1 MAAFLLRRTVRAV
14 LQAVLG
20 ASLVYL
26 LAAAALDPRAHL
38 AGRAPRPPDAV
49 IDARLARL
57 NLDARVPPSVR
68 YRTWAAGVLRGDFG
82 RTLDGRPVGAEL
94 RRRLGVS
101 VRLVLPGAVLG
112 SALGVVLGTWA
123 AARRGGAA
131 DRIVSL
137 LAYVLA
143 AVPVF
148 VLAVLLQ
155 IAAVAVNDVTGV
167 QAVTWTGETA
177 PGTGPLDRAR
187 HMLLPTLVLALAHA
201 APLARYQRARMLDVL
216 TAGFV
221 RAARAKG
228 LRRRG
233 ALRRHALRPALIPL
247 TACVPQT
254 AGLLLLGGMFAE
266 QVFARHGL
274 GEWLADAVARG
285 DVNAVA
291 AVGCLVACAIPAA
304 VLAGDV
310 LHGLLDP
317 RVRAA

>member
-38 AGRAPRPPDAV
+38 AGRTPRPPDAV

-57 NLDARVPPSVR
+57 NLDPRVPPSAR
-68 YRTWAAGVLRGDFG
+68 YRAWAAGVLRGDLG
-82 RTLDGRPVGAEL
+82 RTLDGRPAGAEL
-94 RRRLGVS
+94 RGRLGVS

-112 SALGVVLGTWA
+112 SAFGVVLGSWA
-123 AARRGGAA
+123 AAKRGRAA
-131 DRIVSL
+131 DRLVSL
-137 LAYVLA
+137 GTYVLA
-143 AVPVF
+143 AVPMF

-167 QAVTWTGETA
+167 RALTWTGEPA
-177 PGTGPLDRAR
+177 PGAGGLERVR
-187 HMLLPTLVLALAHA
+187 HEVLPTLVLALAQA
-201 APLARYQRARMLDVL
+201 ALLARYQRGRMLDVL
-216 TAGFV
+216 DAGFV

-233 ALRRHALRPALIPL
+233 ALLRHALRPALIPL

-266 QVFARHGL
+266 QIFARHGL

-291 AVGCLVACAIPAA
+291 AVGCLAACAVPAA
-304 VLAGDV
+304 ALAGDV

>member
-1 MAAFLLRRTVRAV
+1 MAAFLLRRTVRAA

-26 LAAAALDPRAHL
+26 LAAVALDPRAHL
-38 AGRAPRPPDAV
+38 AGRTPRPPDAV

-57 NLDARVPPSVR
+57 DLDPRVPPSVR
-68 YRTWAAGVLRGDFG
+68 YRTWAAGVLRGDLG
-82 RTLDGRPVGAEL
+82 RTLDGRPAGAEL

-101 VRLVLPGAVLG
+101 VGLVLPGAVLG
-112 SALGVVLGTWA
+112 SGLGVLLGAWA
-123 AARRGGAA
+123 AARRGRTA
-131 DRIVSL
+131 DRAVSL
-137 LAYVLA
+137 LVYALT

-155 IAAVAVNDVTGV
+155 MAAVALGDATG
-167 QAVTWTGETA
+167 ATLTWTGEAA
-177 PGTGPLDRAR
+177 PGAGPADRAR
-187 HMLLPTLVLALAHA
+187 HLLLPTLVIALAQSA
-201 APLARYQRARMLDVL
+201 VLARYQRALMLDVL
-216 TAGFV
+216 NAGFV

-233 ALRRHALRPALIPL
+233 ALLRHALRPALVPM

-254 AGLLLLGGMFAE
+254 AGALLLGGLFVERA
-266 QVFARHGL
+266 FGRHGL
-274 GEWLADAVARG
+274 GEWLARSVARG

-304 VLAGDV
+304 VLAADV

>member
-1 MAAFLLRRTVRAV
+1 MAAFLLRRTVRAA

-26 LAAAALDPRAHL
+26 LAAAVLDPRAHL
-38 AGRAPRPPDAV
+38 AGRTPRPPDAV

-57 NLDARVPPSVR
+57 DLDPRVPPSAR
-68 YRTWAAGVLRGDFG
+68 YRAWAAGVLRGDLG
-82 RTLDGRPVGAEL
+82 RTIDGRPIGAEL

-112 SALGVVLGTWA
+112 SGLGVLLGAWA
-123 AARRGGAA
+123 AARRGRTA
-131 DRIVSL
+131 DRAVSL
-137 LAYVLA
+137 LVYGLT

-155 IAAVAVNDVTGV
+155 TAAAGFGDATGV
-167 QAVTWTGETA
+167 TLTWAGEAA
-177 PGTGPLDRAR
+177 PGAGPAGRAR
-187 HMLLPTLVLALAHA
+187 HLLLPTLAIALAQSA
-201 APLARYQRARMLDVL
+201 VLARYQRGLTLDVL
-216 TAGFV
+216 SAGFV

-233 ALRRHALRPALIPL
+233 ALLRHALRPALVPM

-254 AGLLLLGGMFAE
+254 AGALLLGGMFVERA
-266 QVFARHGL
+266 FGRHGL
-274 GEWLADAVARG
+274 GEWLAWSVARG

-304 VLAGDV
+304 VLAADV

>member
-1 MAAFLLRRTVRAV
+1 MAEFLLRRTVRAA

-20 ASLVYL
+20 ASLFYL
-26 LAAAALDPRAHL
+26 LAAAVLDPRAHL
-38 AGRAPRPPDAV
+38 AGRTPRPPDAV

-57 NLDARVPPSVR
+57 DLDPRVPPSAR
-68 YRTWAAGVLRGDFG
+68 YRAWAAGVLRGDLG
-82 RTLDGRPVGAEL
+82 RTIDGRPIGAEL

-112 SALGVVLGTWA
+112 SGLGVLLGAWA
-123 AARRGGAA
+123 AAARGRTA
-131 DRIVSL
+131 DRAVSL
-137 LAYVLA
+137 LVYGLT

-155 IAAVAVNDVTGV
+155 MVAVGLGDATGV
-167 QAVTWTGETA
+167 TLTWTGEAA
-177 PGTGPLDRAR
+177 PGAGPADRAR
-187 HMLLPTLVLALAHA
+187 HLLLPTLTIALAQSA
-201 APLARYQRARMLDVL
+201 VLARYQRGLTLDVL
-216 TAGFV
+216 NAGFV

-233 ALRRHALRPALIPL
+233 ALLRHALRPALVPM

-254 AGLLLLGGMFAE
+254 AGALLLGGMFVERA
-266 QVFARHGL
+266 FGRHGL
-274 GEWLADAVARG
+274 GEWLAWSVARG

-304 VLAGDV
+304 VLAADV

>member
-1 MAAFLLRRTVRAV
+1 MAAFLLGRTVRAV

-38 AGRAPRPPDAV
+38 AGRAQRPPDAV
-49 IDARLARL
+49 VDARLARL
-57 NLDARVPPSVR
+57 NLDPRVPPPAR
-68 YRTWAAGVLRGDFG
+68 YRVWAAGVVRGDLG

-94 RRRLGVS
+94 RRRLAVG

-112 SALGVVLGTWA
+112 SALGIALGAWS
-123 AARRGGAA
+123 AARRGRAA

-137 LAYVLA
+137 LAYALA

-155 IAAVAVNDVTGV
+155 IAAVAVNDAAGV
-167 QAVTWTGETA
+167 RILTWTGETA
-177 PGTGPLDRAR
+177 RGL
-187 HMLLPTLVLALAHA
+187 LLPTLVIALAQA
-201 APLARYQRARMLDVL
+201 ALIARYQRGPTLDVL
-216 TAGFV
+216 DAAFV

-233 ALRRHALRPALIPL
+233 ALLRHALRPALVPMTGRL
-247 TACVPQT
+247 PHTA
-254 AGLLLLGGMFAE
+254 AMLLLGGMLVE
-266 QVFARHGL
+266 QVFGRHGL
-274 GEWLADAVARG
+274 GEWLAASVARG

-291 AVGCLVACAIPAA
+291 AVGGLAACAVPAA
-304 VLAGDV
+304 ALAADV

-317 RVRAA
+317 RVRSA